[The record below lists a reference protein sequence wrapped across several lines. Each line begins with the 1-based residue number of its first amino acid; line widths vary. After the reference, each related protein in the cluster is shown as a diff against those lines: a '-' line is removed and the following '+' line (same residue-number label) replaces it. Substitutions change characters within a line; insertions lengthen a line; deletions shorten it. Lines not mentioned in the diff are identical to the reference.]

1 VPALKLGKLPARTPV
16 RITISVTPDLHR
28 TLERYAECYRAAYG
42 EAEKSAE
49 LIPFML
55 EAFLASDK
63 AFAKARKLT
72 TGNQPNNSRHEGEV
86 K

>member
-1 VPALKLGKLPARTPV
+1 MSGLKLAKLPARTPV

-28 TLERYAECYRAAYG
+28 TLEKYAECYRESYG
-42 EAEKSAE
+42 ETEKIGE

-63 AFAKARKLT
+63 DFSK
-72 TGNQPNNSRHEGEV
+72 SRRGGESKTASEGEV
-86 K
+86 R

>member
-1 VPALKLGKLPARTPV
+1 MRALKLAKLPERTPV
-16 RITISVTPDLHR
+16 KLTISVTPDLHR
-28 TLERYAECYRAAYG
+28 TLERYAECYREAYG
-42 EAEKSAE
+42 ETEKICD

-63 AFAKARKLT
+63 EFAKARKSAAH
-72 TGNQPNNSRHEGEV
+72 NSSNNGE

>member
-1 VPALKLGKLPARTPV
+1 MRTLKLAKLPARTPM

-28 TLERYAECYRAAYG
+28 TLEKYAECYRQTYG
-42 EAEKSAE
+42 EAEKIGD

-63 AFAKARKLT
+63 EFAKARRDMELKT
-72 TGNQPNNSRHEGEV
+72 IGDAG
-86 K
+86 

>member
-1 VPALKLGKLPARTPV
+1 MRTLKLARLPARTPV

-28 TLERYAECYRAAYG
+28 ILERYAECYREAYG
-42 EAEKSAE
+42 EAEKIGD

-63 AFAKARKLT
+63 DFAKGRRDMESKI
-72 TGNQPNNSRHEGEV
+72 TGEAG
-86 K
+86 